1 MLIVVLQDGLRI
13 TYFWIKEQIEKE
25 KSKGID
31 LSIYGSSKVVGTQ
44 APVQLGSLRAA
55 DGKEWNGWSYG
66 CFAVILQKPNFS
78 HYDMGMIWWWEI
90 SYGSGVTRQ

>member
-1 MLIVVLQDGLRI
+1 MYFVLAALRIMSQHAILQDGLRI

-25 KSKGID
+25 KAQGID

-55 DGKEWNGWSYG
+55 DGKE
-66 CFAVILQKPNFS
+66 
-78 HYDMGMIWWWEI
+78 
-90 SYGSGVTRQ
+90 